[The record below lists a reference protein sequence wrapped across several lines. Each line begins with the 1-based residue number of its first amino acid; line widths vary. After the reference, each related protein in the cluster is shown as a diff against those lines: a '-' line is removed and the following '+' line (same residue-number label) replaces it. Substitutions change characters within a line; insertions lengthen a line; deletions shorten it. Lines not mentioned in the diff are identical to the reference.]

1 VAKRTKT
8 KPSFPTREQILE
20 FIRGSETPVGKREIA
35 RAFHIT
41 GADRIPLKA
50 LLKDLREDGQLERGR
65 GRRHAPPETLPEVA
79 VLLIVGPDADGE
91 LRAEPYNWPEDK
103 PAPAIYVAPDK
114 KNTAQLAAGDRVLAR
129 LSRQDDVYEARI
141 IRQLVGQPREIVG
154 VYVRDPA
161 GGGGWLKP
169 TDRRVKAEHRIEERH
184 ASGAKPGD
192 LVAVEPLHTHRD
204 GRLQGRVIDIL
215 GRIGDAKIA
224 SLISIHEHEIPH
236 EFPSEASREAEAAKP
251 IRTLGE
257 RTDFRDWPLVTI
269 DGEDARDFDD
279 AVWAERDGEPGNPGG
294 WHILVAIA
302 DVAHYVRAASALDR
316 EAEKRGNSVYFP
328 DRVVPML
335 PEALSNN
342 LCSLRPNEDRACL
355 AAEMWIDTSGRVK
368 RHRFHRGL
376 MRSVAR
382 LTYEQVQQAKDGTPD
397 DAVQP
402 LMKAVIEPLYGAFA
416 SLRAARRKR
425 GTLDLEMTE
434 RKVILDPEGR
444 VQRIEP
450 RRTMDSHRLIEEFM
464 ISANVAAAEAL
475 ERKQQPVMYRVHPE
489 PDQVKIDAL
498 REFLEPLGIGFAKG
512 QVIHTRLFT
521 QILDRAK
528 ETPYAAVVNELVL
541 RSQMQATY
549 SPQNVG
555 HFGLA
560 LPRYAHFTS
569 PIRRYS
575 DLLVHRALIDAFK
588 LGPDG
593 LPPGAAGAF
602 ARIGENISATERR
615 AAAAERDAVDRYTA
629 AYLSAQRGQ
638 TLAGRINGVTRF
650 GLFVTLLD
658 SGGSGLVPIST
669 LPSDFYEHDE
679 RAHRLR
685 GQRWGREF
693 VLGEPV
699 WAKIIEADPITGGLI
714 LHLVVDD
721 QDVPARP
728 GGAGRGPARSAQGL
742 KDPPRGRNATSPGKP
757 QTGSKAAGRK
767 PAGGKSAGSKPAGGT
782 PKGVRPGKVK
792 RRAPMRKKRS
802 R

>member
-1 VAKRTKT
+1 MARKRSKT
-8 KPSFPTREQILE
+8 KPAFPTREQVLE
-20 FIRGSETPVGKREIA
+20 FVRGSDTPVGKREIA
-35 RAFHIT
+35 RAFNIT

-50 LLKDLREDGQLERGR
+50 LIKDLREEGLLERGK
-65 GRRHAPPETLPEVA
+65 GRRHAPPESLPEVA
-79 VLLIVGPDADGE
+79 VLRITGPDTDGE
-91 LRAEPYNWPEDK
+91 LRAEPFNWPEDK
-103 PAPAIYVAPDK
+103 PAPAIYVAPDR
-114 KNTAQLAAGDRVLAR
+114 KNTAQLAAGDRILAR

-141 IRQLVGQPREIVG
+141 IRQLVGQPREIIG
-154 VYVRDPA
+154 VYVRNPA
-161 GGGGWLKP
+161 GGGWLKP
-169 TDRRVKAEHRIEERH
+169 TDRRVKAEYRIEERH

-192 LVAVEPLHTHRD
+192 LVAVEPLHTHRE

-224 SLISIHEHEIPH
+224 SLIAIHEHEIPH
-236 EFPSEASREAEAAKP
+236 EFPPEALREAEAAEP
-251 IRTLGE
+251 IAAPGD

-269 DGEDARDFDD
+269 DGADARDFDD
-279 AVWAERDGEPGNPGG
+279 AVWAEPDREAGKAGG

-302 DVAHYVRAASALDR
+302 DVAHYVRAGSALDR

-355 AAEMWIDTSGRVK
+355 AAEMWIDGSGRVK
-368 RHRFHRGL
+368 RHKFHRGL

-382 LTYEQVQQAKDGTPD
+382 LTYEQVQHAQDGAPD
-397 DAVQP
+397 ETVRP
-402 LMKAVIEPLYGAFA
+402 LMKQVIEPLYGAFGA
-416 SLRAARRKR
+416 LREARRKR
-425 GTLDLEMTE
+425 GTLDLEVTE
-434 RKVILDPEGR
+434 RKVILDEAGR

-450 RRTMDSHRLIEEFM
+450 RRTQDSHRLIEEFM
-464 ISANVAAAEAL
+464 IAANVAAAEAL
-475 ERKQQPVMYRVHPE
+475 ERKQKPVMYRVHPA
-489 PDQVKIDAL
+489 PDLAKVDAL
-498 REFLEPLGIGFAKG
+498 REFLEPLGIGLAKG
-512 QVIHTRLFT
+512 QVIRPKTFN

-528 ETPYAAVVNELVL
+528 DTPYSVVVNELVL
-541 RSQMQATY
+541 RTQMQAVY
-549 SPQNVG
+549 SPHNVG

-575 DLLVHRALIDAFK
+575 DLLVHRALIDAFRM
-588 LGPDG
+588 GRDG
-593 LPPGAAGAF
+593 LPPGAEGAF
-602 ARIGENISATERR
+602 ARIAENISATERR

-650 GLFVTLLD
+650 GLFVTLLE

-669 LPSDFYEHDE
+669 LPADFYEHDE

-693 VLGEPV
+693 TLGEPV
-699 WAKIIEADPITGGLI
+699 WAKIVEADPVTGGLI

-721 QDVPARP
+721 SETDADARSAPRRGTKGVSHSGKDASQGGPGKPPA
-728 GGAGRGPARSAQGL
+728 GQKAGRGRSG
-742 KDPPRGRNATSPGKP
+742 PSRR
-757 QTGSKAAGRK
+757 
-767 PAGGKSAGSKPAGGT
+767 
-782 PKGVRPGKVK
+782 RP
-792 RRAPMRKKRS
+792 PMRKKRA

>member
-1 VAKRTKT
+1 MAKRSKT

-20 FIRGSETPVGKREIA
+20 FIRGSESPVGKREVA
-35 RAFHIT
+35 RAFNIT

-50 LLKDLREDGQLERGR
+50 LLKDLREEGLLERGR

-79 VLLIVGPDADGE
+79 VLRITGPDADGE

-161 GGGGWLKP
+161 GGGWLKP
-169 TDRRVKAEHRIEERH
+169 TDRRVKAEYRIEERH
-184 ASGAKPGD
+184 GSGAKPGD

-236 EFPSEASREAEAAKP
+236 EFPPEALREAEAAKP
-251 IRTLGE
+251 IGTLGE

-279 AVWAERDGEPGNPGG
+279 AVWAERDREPGNPDG

-355 AAEMWIDTSGRVK
+355 AAEMWIDSAGRVK
-368 RHRFHRGL
+368 RHKFHRGL

-397 DAVQP
+397 DAVRP
-402 LMKAVIEPLYGAFA
+402 LMEMVIEPLYGAFA
-416 SLRAARRKR
+416 ALRAARRKR

-489 PDQVKIDAL
+489 PDQAKVDAL

-512 QVIHTRLFT
+512 QVIHPRLFT

-528 ETPYAAVVNELVL
+528 ETPYAPMVNELVL

-549 SPQNVG
+549 SPANVG

-629 AYLSAQRGQ
+629 SYLSAQRGQ

-658 SGGSGLVPIST
+658 SGGSGLVPISS

-679 RAHRLR
+679 PAHRLR

-693 VLGEPV
+693 ALGEPV
-699 WAKIIEADPITGGLI
+699 WAKIVEADPITGGLI
-714 LHLVVDD
+714 LHLIVDD
-721 QDVPARP
+721 EDVSARP
-728 GGAGRGPARSAQGL
+728 RTGTGRGPERNS
-742 KDPPRGRNATSPGKP
+742 KDAPR
-757 QTGSKAAGRK
+757 GRK
-767 PAGGKSAGSKPAGGT
+767 PAPSEKTKSGKPPRGKAQGGKPAGG
-782 PKGVRPGKVK
+782 RPGKAK
-792 RRAPMRKKRS
+792 RRSPMRKKRG

>member
-1 VAKRTKT
+1 VARNRSKT
-8 KPSFPTREQILE
+8 KPSFPTREQVLE
-20 FIRGSETPVGKREIA
+20 FVRGSDTPVGKREIA
-35 RAFHIT
+35 RAFNIT

-50 LLKDLREDGQLERGR
+50 LIKDLREEGLLERGK

-79 VLLIVGPDADGE
+79 VLRITGPDTDGE
-91 LRAEPYNWPEDK
+91 LRAEPFNWPEDK

-114 KNTAQLAAGDRVLAR
+114 KNAAQLAAGDRILAR

-141 IRQLVGQPREIVG
+141 IRQLVGQPREIIG

-161 GGGGWLKP
+161 GGGWLKP
-169 TDRRVKAEHRIEERH
+169 TDRRVKAEYRIEERH
-184 ASGAKPGD
+184 GAGAKPGD

-224 SLISIHEHEIPH
+224 SLIAIHEHEIPH
-236 EFPSEASREAEAAKP
+236 EFPPEALREAEAAKP
-251 IRTLGE
+251 IAALGE

-279 AVWAERDGEPGNPGG
+279 AVWAEPNREAGKTGG

-302 DVAHYVRAASALDR
+302 DVAHYVRAGSALDR

-335 PEALSNN
+335 PEALSND
-342 LCSLRPNEDRACL
+342 LCSLRPGEDRACL
-355 AAEMWIDTSGRVK
+355 AAEMWIDASGRVK
-368 RHRFHRGL
+368 RHKFHRGL
-376 MRSVAR
+376 MRSIAR
-382 LTYEQVQQAKDGTPD
+382 LTYEQVQQAQDGTPD
-397 DAVQP
+397 ETVQP
-402 LMKAVIEPLYGAFA
+402 LMKPVIEPLYGAFGA
-416 SLRAARRKR
+416 LREARRKR
-425 GTLDLEMTE
+425 GTLDLEVTE
-434 RKVILDPEGR
+434 RKVILDEAGR

-450 RRTMDSHRLIEEFM
+450 RRTQDSHRLIEEFM
-464 ISANVAAAEAL
+464 IAANVAAAEAL
-475 ERKQQPVMYRVHPE
+475 EHKQRPAMYRIHPE
-489 PDQVKIDAL
+489 PDIVKVDAL

-512 QVIHTRLFT
+512 QVIRPMIFNRVLE
-521 QILDRAK
+521 RAK
-528 ETPYAAVVNELVL
+528 ETAYAAVVNELVL
-541 RSQMQATY
+541 RTQMQAAY
-549 SPQNVG
+549 SPHNVG

-560 LPRYAHFTS
+560 LPRYCHFTS

-575 DLLVHRALIDAFK
+575 DLLVHRSLIDAFS
-588 LGPDG
+588 LGSDG

-650 GLFVTLLD
+650 GLFVTLLE

-685 GQRWGREF
+685 GQRWGRAF
-693 VLGEPV
+693 TLGEPV
-699 WAKIIEADPITGGLI
+699 WAKIVEADPVTGGLI

-721 QDVPARP
+721 SETDAGARP
-728 GGAGRGPARSAQGL
+728 APRRGTKSVSWTGKGTSQARF
-742 KDPPRGRNATSPGKP
+742 GKP
-757 QTGSKAAGRK
+757 PPGHKAGDGPSGPTRR
-767 PAGGKSAGSKPAGGT
+767 
-782 PKGVRPGKVK
+782 RP
-792 RRAPMRKKRS
+792 PMRKKRS